1 MFRLSDE
8 PSGRYRAGVGTMS
21 MKAIN
26 PLPPFRI
33 SGPLGSPIATGTP
46 EISIRINSSDQADD
60 AAIDNPT
67 LPAADASGLVRIGL
81 VDSFALTRGCLIE
94 TLTTPGYG
102 FAVCAFETTGQL
114 VVSDIKEVDVI
125 MYYDHDQGESL
136 AIDAARDARVRNQ
149 FGDVPIIVL
158 SDATTTLTPQ
168 TVRAALK
175 CGIRGFIS
183 AQTFEM
189 KTVSAAIRF
198 VVAGG
203 VFAPIELLLA
213 DDVRP
218 TPTHNEEEPPDGLLT
233 PRQMTVLSLLQQG
246 KANKIIAYEL
256 GMSESTVKVHIRNIM
271 RKMGATNRTQAIY
284 KLRQLSND
292 RAIEARPG
300 LAA

>member
-1 MFRLSDE
+1 
-8 PSGRYRAGVGTMS
+8 
-21 MKAIN
+21 MKATS

-33 SGPLGSPIATGTP
+33 SGPLGSTIATGDLEMSFP
-46 EISIRINSSDQADD
+46 IKSSDQAG
-60 AAIDNPT
+60 ATEIEHPIIHTAQV
-67 LPAADASGLVRIGL
+67 SGLVKIGL

-102 FAVCAFETTGQL
+102 FTVMAFETTSKL
-114 VVSDIKEVDVI
+114 VVSEIRDLDVI
-125 MYYDHDQGESL
+125 LYYDHEQGESR
-136 AIDAARDARVRNQ
+136 AFDTARDARIREQ
-149 FGDVPIIVL
+149 FGDVPVIVL
-158 SDATTTLTPQ
+158 SDATTTLIPQ

-189 KTVSAAIRF
+189 RTVSAAIRF
-198 VVAGG
+198 VIAGG
-203 VFAPIELLLA
+203 VFAPVDLLLA

-218 TPTHNEEEPPDGLLT
+218 APAHSEEEPPDGFLT

-292 RAIEARPG
+292 RAIEARSG
-300 LAA
+300 LGA

>member
-1 MFRLSDE
+1 
-8 PSGRYRAGVGTMS
+8 MS
-21 MKAIN
+21 MKATN

-33 SGPLGSPIATGTP
+33 LGQMGATIATVRPEMSNPIGTT
-46 EISIRINSSDQADD
+46 DDVDD
-60 AAIDNPT
+60 AEIDNRI
-67 LPAADASGLVRIGL
+67 LHASQASGLVKIAL

-94 TLTTPGYG
+94 TLMTPGYG
-102 FAVCAFETTGQL
+102 FTVFAFETTSKL
-114 VVSDIKEVDVI
+114 IVSDIREVDVI
-125 MYYDHDQGESL
+125 LYYDHEQGESR
-136 AIDAARDARVRNQ
+136 AFDTARDARIREQ

-158 SDATTTLTPQ
+158 SDATTTFIPQ
-168 TVRAALK
+168 TVKAALK

-203 VFAPIELLLA
+203 VFAPVDLLLA
-213 DDVRP
+213 DDAKAAPV
-218 TPTHNEEEPPDGLLT
+218 HNEEEPPDGLLT
-233 PRQMTVLSLLQQG
+233 PRQLTVLSLLQQG

-292 RAIEARPG
+292 RAIEARAG

>member
-1 MFRLSDE
+1 
-8 PSGRYRAGVGTMS
+8 MS
-21 MKAIN
+21 MEAIN
-26 PLPPFRI
+26 PLRPFRI
-33 SGPLGSPIATGTP
+33 SEPLGSTIAIGGS
-46 EISIRINSSDQADD
+46 EISLPLNSSHHAGHTEMGISTLS
-60 AAIDNPT
+60 AAE
-67 LPAADASGLVRIGL
+67 ASGLVRIGL

-102 FAVCAFETTGQL
+102 FAVFAFETTGKL
-114 VVSDIKEVDVI
+114 MSEVKEIDVI
-125 MYYDHDQGESL
+125 LYYDHDQGESR
-136 AIDAARDARVRNQ
+136 AFDAARDARVREQ

-158 SDATTTLTPQ
+158 SDAATTLTPQ
-168 TVRAALK
+168 SVRAALK
-175 CGIRGFIS
+175 SGIRGFIS

-189 KTVSAAIRF
+189 KMVSAAIRF

-203 VFAPIELLLA
+203 VFAPIDLLLA

-218 TPTHNEEEPPDGLLT
+218 TLAQNEEEPPDGLLT

-292 RAIEARPG
+292 RAFETRPG